1 MISQTTMISDF
12 NVDPYY
18 ADDTT
23 FGGTNQQGKKD
34 SNR

>member
-1 MISQTTMISDF
+1 MISQKNNDSDF

-23 FGGTNQQGKKD
+23 FAGTNQQGK
-34 SNR
+34 NRLK